1 MKGYVIATVRVNDA
15 EAYEAYRSRTGAV
28 IESFGGRFLVR
39 GGRVEP
45 REGTMERDRVVV
57 LEFPTMDQ
65 ARAFYDSDAY
75 QAILPIRQANAESH
89 LFLVEGVAGA

>member
-1 MKGYVIATVRVNDA
+1 MKGYVIATIRVDDA

-39 GGRVEP
+39 GGQVEP
-45 REGTMERDRVVV
+45 REGEMAHDRVVV
-57 LEFPTMDQ
+57 IEFPSMDR

-75 QAILPIRQANAESH
+75 QAIVPIRKAHADSR
-89 LFLVEGVAGA
+89 LFLVEGVAEA

>member
-1 MKGYVIATVRVNDA
+1 MKGYVIATIRVDDA

-45 REGTMERDRVVV
+45 REGGMERDRVVV
-57 LEFPTMDQ
+57 LEFPTMEQ

-75 QAILPIRQANAESH
+75 QAILPIRQANADSH
-89 LFLVEGVAGA
+89 LFLVEGVADA